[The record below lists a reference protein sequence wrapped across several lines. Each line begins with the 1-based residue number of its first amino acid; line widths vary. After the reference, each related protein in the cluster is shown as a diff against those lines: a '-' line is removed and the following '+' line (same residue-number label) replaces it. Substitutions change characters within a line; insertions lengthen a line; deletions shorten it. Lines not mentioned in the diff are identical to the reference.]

1 MHNEIEEIMGKKA
14 CSSSGCIKAK
24 NGDLIMDKSKMLERW
39 TEYIGDLF
47 QDNRGEKPVIK
58 KNIDGPKILIS
69 EVRTAMSKMKNNK
82 AAGPD
87 EIVAEMVSAL
97 DDFGIQKLTECLNE
111 IYDTGVI
118 PEELSKSIFI
128 ALPKKAGAIECELHR
143 TISLMSHINKILLR
157 IIMLRARSRIM
168 PEIGEEQCGFVQDA
182 GTRNAI
188 SMLRTMSERAI
199 EMQKDLYI
207 CFIDYTKAFDK
218 VKHEELLKLLECF
231 DLFGKDI
238 RILRNLY
245 WEQTACIRIG
255 NDRSNFTKIQRG
267 VRQGCVFCPDLFN
280 IYSEMILREL
290 EGMEGF
296 IIGGHNLNNLRYAD
310 DTVLIAQSEEK
321 LQNLLTKVVE

>member
-1 MHNEIEEIMGKKA
+1 
-14 CSSSGCIKAK
+14 
-24 NGDLIMDKSKMLERW
+24 
-39 TEYIGDLF
+39 
-47 QDNRGEKPVIK
+47 
-58 KNIDGPKILIS
+58 
-69 EVRTAMSKMKNNK
+69 
-82 AAGPD
+82 
-87 EIVAEMVSAL
+87 
-97 DDFGIQKLTECLNE
+97 
-111 IYDTGVI
+111 
-118 PEELSKSIFI
+118 
-128 ALPKKAGAIECELHR
+128 
-143 TISLMSHINKILLR
+143 
-157 IIMLRARSRIM
+157 
-168 PEIGEEQCGFVQDA
+168 
-182 GTRNAI
+182 
-188 SMLRTMSERAI
+188 
-199 EMQKDLYI
+199 MQKDLYI

-267 VRQGCVFCPDLFN
+267 VRQGCVFSPDLFN

-321 LQNLLTKVVE
+321 LQR